1 MGFYKQFEY
10 FDPQKGSLTDWR
22 FPQASSVIYRARS
35 IIRNRSRDEIFSI
48 AEDADQIISAYFD
61 QEKQSVL
68 DAIKSDGR
76 YDLLEGDED
85 RITGFKD
92 EAADHYDVRNSE
104 NTSDLDA
111 LQEAMTSLFDPT
123 LLEIEGLKEYE
134 YFAVLA
140 LWLIGDFIQDY
151 EHKYDFSQRKYIP
164 RERNSIDAYDT
175 AKAAKHLIDA
185 MESVCYAEKLRDIER
200 LEIKY
205 QEKIE
210 KIQAGKAIKIDKTD
224 LDGIM
229 EDLRKQI
236 QSETQE
242 RRKEQSIKN
251 NDIRHQTNRQI
262 KKLVQDQFAQD
273 PRRFNSAE
281 KAARHFVDVLE
292 KQGVSREQRT
302 VATWI
307 RETAKANGIRF
318 R

>member
-35 IIRNRSRDEIFSI
+35 ILRDRSREEIFSI

-61 QEKQSVL
+61 QEKESVI
-68 DAIKSDGR
+68 DAIKADGR

-85 RITGFKD
+85 RVTGFKD
-92 EAADHYDVRNSE
+92 EAAEHYDVRNSD

-111 LQEAMTSLFDPT
+111 LQEAIGSLFDPT
-123 LLEIEGLKEYE
+123 VVVIEGLKEYE

-140 LWLIGDFIQDY
+140 LWLIGDFVQDY
-151 EHKYDFSQRKYIP
+151 EHKYDFAQHKYIP
-164 RERNSIDAYDT
+164 RERNSLDSYDT

-185 MESVCYAEKLRDIER
+185 MEAVCYAEKLRDIER
-200 LEIKY
+200 LELKY

-210 KIQAGKAIKIDKTD
+210 KIQAGKAVKIDKKD
-224 LDGIM
+224 LEGIK
-229 EDLRKQI
+229 EELRKQI
-236 QSETQE
+236 QTESLE
-242 RRKEQSIKN
+242 RRREQSIKN
-251 NDIRHQTNRQI
+251 NDIRHQSNRQI

-292 KQGVSREQRT
+292 NQGVIREQRT

-307 RETAKANGIRF
+307 REAAKAHGIRF

>member
-1 MGFYKQFEY
+1 MGFYKQFEF

-35 IIRNRSRDEIFSI
+35 ILRDRSREEIFSI
-48 AEDADQIISAYFD
+48 AEDADQIISTYFD
-61 QEKQSVL
+61 QEKESVI
-68 DAIKSDGR
+68 DAIKADGR

-85 RITGFKD
+85 RVTGFKD
-92 EAADHYDVRNSE
+92 EAADHYDVRNSD

-111 LQEAMTSLFDPT
+111 LQEAIGSLFDPT
-123 LLEIEGLKEYE
+123 VVEIKDLKEYE

-140 LWLIGDFIQDY
+140 LWLIGDFVQDY
-151 EHKYDFSQRKYIP
+151 ENKYDFAQRKYVP
-164 RERNSIDAYDT
+164 RERNSLDSYDT

-185 MESVCYAEKLRDIER
+185 MEAVCYAEKLRDIER
-200 LEIKY
+200 LELKY

-210 KIQAGKAIKIDKTD
+210 KIQAGKAVKINKKDLEGIK
-224 LDGIM
+224 
-229 EDLRKQI
+229 EELRKQI
-236 QSETQE
+236 QTETME
-242 RRKEQSIKN
+242 RRREQSIKN
-251 NDIRHQTNRQI
+251 NDIRHQSNRQI

-292 KQGVSREQRT
+292 NQGVIREQRT

-307 RETAKANGIRF
+307 REAAKAHGIRF

>member
-76 YDLLEGDED
+76 YDLLEGD
-85 RITGFKD
+85 
-92 EAADHYDVRNSE
+92 
-104 NTSDLDA
+104 
-111 LQEAMTSLFDPT
+111 
-123 LLEIEGLKEYE
+123 
-134 YFAVLA
+134 
-140 LWLIGDFIQDY
+140 DY
-151 EHKYDFSQRKYIP
+151 EHKYDFSQRIYVP

-200 LEIKY
+200 LELKY

-210 KIQAGKAIKIDKTD
+210 KIQAGKAVKIDKTD

-262 KKLVQDQFAQD
+262 KKLVQDQLFT
-273 PRRFNSAE
+273 S
-281 KAARHFVDVLE
+281 L
-292 KQGVSREQRT
+292 
-302 VATWI
+302 
-307 RETAKANGIRF
+307 
-318 R
+318 